1 MNCSKSNI
9 KPSMFLCLR
18 TEKENLSFL
27 PQALSWEMQVA
38 PVAVIPSLGGRFAPP
53 NSESPNA
60 AAVCSLSSILQ
71 ANAPLRFY
79 LSRKAKDGIL
89 RRVTSRGKVL
99 PEVLRRAL
107 EA

>member
-1 MNCSKSNI
+1 MSYSNVAMKL
-9 KPSMFLCLR
+9 KPSMFL
-18 TEKENLSFL
+18 NLTAGNSLL
-27 PQALSWEMQVA
+27 PGLLWEM
-38 PVAVIPSLGGRFAPP
+38 VIPSHGERSAPP

-60 AAVCSLSSILQ
+60 AAECSLSSVLQ
-71 ANAPLRFY
+71 TDAPQKYY

-99 PEVLRRAL
+99 PEVLRKAL